1 MHRSPLAPLGM
12 LHGLRP
18 TSPAMP
24 GALAASRLSR
34 ASRHILARK
43 RAAVFHGPLDSLPS
57 ANTNS
62 LESHDQIPV
71 CWYWGLGRSPPVSRT
86 RRCSSARLSGA
97 VRLEPAQLVP
107 GAETLPSR
115 PYFSAVQRGALGAC
129 AAPEGALFCPP
140 RGPVLPPKGDL
151 CSARQRAERTRIRE
165 GLKRISTPVFHRRER
180 MCRYGIRHVS
190 ERYSACVGTVLRM
203 CHDGISGG
211 PWLGA
216 CAACHSA
223 VFRRSPG
230 RHGPRNRKF
239 RCRLRWPRSRRPAPC
254 AAFAGRCAG
263 SHSLPDSLSSV
274 SMSIGN
280 GFAWLA

>member
-1 MHRSPLAPLGM
+1 MIRFQCVGI
-12 LHGLRP
+12 G
-18 TSPAMP
+18 
-24 GALAASRLSR
+24 
-34 ASRHILARK
+34 
-43 RAAVFHGPLDSLPS
+43 
-57 ANTNS
+57 
-62 LESHDQIPV
+62 
-71 CWYWGLGRSPPVSRT
+71 GLGAKPSSEPYSALLFSQAV
-86 RRCSSARLSGA
+86 RRCAAGA
-97 VRLEPAQLVP
+97 GTAVP

-129 AAPEGALFCPP
+129 AAPEGALFCPS
-140 RGPVLPPKGDL
+140 GPVLLPEKGDL
-151 CSARQRAERTRIRE
+151 RSARQRAARTRIRE

-180 MCRYGIRHVS
+180 MCRNGIRHVS

-239 RCRLRWPRSRRPAPC
+239 RCWLRWPRSRRPAPC
-254 AAFAGRCAG
+254 AAFAGLRG
-263 SHSLPDSLSSV
+263 FSLT
-274 SMSIGN
+274 
-280 GFAWLA
+280 A